1 MMPTMSYDSEDKLA
15 AAEAAAIFD
24 AVLDPARRERTVS
37 PAQIE
42 AEGGLTVD
50 ETRLVVLNFGLPAP
64 DPQEPYFTAAEAD
77 VLVRFGSLRE
87 IWPPAVYLQ
96 IARVYGQALAHIAQT
111 EINLFRLYIEPNL
124 RSASGGPVRARQA
137 VQEAFG
143 ELLPLA
149 DPMLLGVHRRRVEHE
164 LTQAVVRAAEIRTP
178 EGVLP
183 GAIEVTFVFCDLK
196 DFSAYADAHGDR
208 AAADLFE
215 RLAVV
220 VTSELGHHG
229 HVVKALGDG
238 FMLSYREPGE
248 AVTACVRIIDQMRG
262 GGAPGVHAGVHR
274 GVVLYREGDYFGRAV
289 NLAARLLG
297 LAGRDEIFASDAVVH
312 ATAGRFDW
320 ESRGTQVIR
329 GLGEPVCVYRLRSTS
344 PA

>member
-1 MMPTMSYDSEDKLA
+1 MMSTMSYGSEDDRA
-15 AAEAAAIFD
+15 AAETAAMFD
-24 AVLDPARRERTVS
+24 AVLDPARAERTVS

-50 ETRLVVLNFGLPAP
+50 ETRLLVLNLGLPAP
-64 DPQEPYFTAAEAD
+64 DPREPYFTAAEAD
-77 VLVRFGSLRE
+77 VFVRFGSLRE

-111 EINLFRLYIEPNL
+111 EINMFRLYIEPTL
-124 RSASGGPVRARQA
+124 RSVTGGPARARQA

-149 DPMLLGVHRRRVEHE
+149 DPILLGVHRRRVEYE
-164 LTQAVVRAAEIRTP
+164 LTQVAVRAAEIRTH

-183 GAIEVTFVFCDLK
+183 GTIEVTFAFCDLK

-208 AAADLFE
+208 AAADLIE

-220 VTSELGHHG
+220 ITGELGHHG

-238 FMLSYREPGE
+238 FMLTYREPGE
-248 AVTACVRIIDQMRG
+248 AVTACMRIIEQMRG
-262 GGAPGVHAGVHR
+262 AGAPGVHASVHQ

-297 LAGRDEIFASDAVVH
+297 LAGRDEIFASEEVVR

-320 ESRGTQVIR
+320 ESRATQGIR
-329 GLGEPVCVYRLRSTS
+329 GFSEPICVYRLRAPS

>member
-1 MMPTMSYDSEDKLA
+1 MMWMMSNGSDDRRAL
-15 AAEAAAIFD
+15 AEAAAIFD
-24 AVLDPARRERTVS
+24 PVLDPARSERTVS

-42 AEGGLTVD
+42 AEGGLTVE
-50 ETRLVVLNFGLPAP
+50 ETRLVVLNFGLPPP

-77 VLVRFGSLRE
+77 ALVRFGSLRE

-124 RSASGGPVRARQA
+124 RSVSGGSARAREA

-164 LTQAVVRAAEIRTP
+164 LTQVAVRAAEIRTQ

-183 GAIEVTFVFCDLK
+183 GAIKVTFVFCDLK
-196 DFSAYADAHGDR
+196 DFSAYAEAHGDR
-208 AAADLFE
+208 AAADLIE

-220 VTSELGHHG
+220 ITGVLGHHG

-238 FMLSYREPGE
+238 FMLTYREPSE
-248 AVTACVRIIDQMRG
+248 AVAACVRIIEQMRG
-262 GGAPGVHAGVHR
+262 AGAPGVHAGVHQ

-297 LAGRDEIFASDAVVH
+297 LAGRDEIFASEEVMR

-320 ESRGTQVIR
+320 ESDGARDIR
-329 GLGEPVCVYRLRSTS
+329 GFGESVCVYRLRAAS
-344 PA
+344 PV

>member
-1 MMPTMSYDSEDKLA
+1 MMPTMSYGGEDERA
-15 AAEAAAIFD
+15 ATEAAAIFD
-24 AVLDPARRERTVS
+24 AVLDPARGERTVS

-50 ETRLVVLNFGLPAP
+50 ETRLLVLNLGLPAP
-64 DPQEPYFTAAEAD
+64 DPQEPYFTAAEAH
-77 VLVRFGSLRE
+77 VLVRFGSLRK

-124 RSASGGPVRARQA
+124 RGVSGGPARARQA

-149 DPMLLGVHRRRVEHE
+149 DPILLGVHRRRVEHE
-164 LTQAVVRAAEIRTP
+164 LTQVAVRAAEIRTR

-196 DFSAYADAHGDR
+196 DFSAYADAHGDG
-208 AAADLFE
+208 AAADLIE

-220 VTSELGHHG
+220 ITGELGHHG

-238 FMLSYREPGE
+238 FMLTYREPGE
-248 AVTACVRIIDQMRG
+248 AVAACVRIIEQMHG
-262 GGAPGVHAGVHR
+262 AGAPGVHAGVHQ

-297 LAGRDEIFASDAVVH
+297 LAGRDEIFASEEVVR

-320 ESRGTQVIR
+320 KSHGTHGIR
-329 GLGEPVCVYRLRSTS
+329 GFGEPVCVYRLRATT

>member
-1 MMPTMSYDSEDKLA
+1 M
-15 AAEAAAIFD
+15 
-24 AVLDPARRERTVS
+24 ARRS
-37 PAQIE
+37 P
-42 AEGGLTVD
+42 T
-50 ETRLVVLNFGLPAP
+50 
-64 DPQEPYFTAAEAD
+64 
-77 VLVRFGSLRE
+77 SLR
-87 IWPPAVYLQ
+87 L
-96 IARVYGQALAHIAQT
+96 RS
-111 EINLFRLYIEPNL
+111 NLFRLYIEPTV
-124 RSASGGPVRARQA
+124 RSASDGPVRARQA

-164 LTQAVVRAAEIRTP
+164 LTQAAVRAAEIRTSA
-178 EGVLP
+178 GVLP

-196 DFSAYADAHGDR
+196 DFSAYAYAHGDR

-220 VTSELGHHG
+220 VTAELGHHG

-238 FMLSYREPGE
+238 FMLSYPEPGE
-248 AVTACVRIIDQMRG
+248 AVTACVRIIEQMRG
-262 GGAPGVHAGVHR
+262 GGAPGVHAGVHQ

-297 LAGRDEIFASDAVVH
+297 LAGRDEILASEAVVR

-320 ESRGTQVIR
+320 ESCGTQGIR
-329 GLGEPVCVYRLRSTS
+329 GFGEPICVYRLRSIS

>member
-1 MMPTMSYDSEDKLA
+1 MMPTMSYGGEDERA

-24 AVLDPARRERTVS
+24 AVLDPARGERTVS

-42 AEGGLTVD
+42 AGGGLTVD
-50 ETRLVVLNFGLPAP
+50 ETRLLVLNLGLPAP
-64 DPQEPYFTAAEAD
+64 DPQEPYFTAAEAH

-124 RSASGGPVRARQA
+124 RGVSGGPARARQA

-149 DPMLLGVHRRRVEHE
+149 DPILLGVHRRRVEHE
-164 LTQAVVRAAEIRTP
+164 LTQVAVRAAEIRTR

-208 AAADLFE
+208 AAADLIE

-220 VTSELGHHG
+220 ITGELGHHG

-238 FMLSYREPGE
+238 FMLTYREPGE
-248 AVTACVRIIDQMRG
+248 AVAACVRIIEQMHG
-262 GGAPGVHAGVHR
+262 AGAPGVHAGVHQ

-297 LAGRDEIFASDAVVH
+297 LAGRDEIFASEEVVR

-320 ESRGTQVIR
+320 KSHGTHGIR
-329 GLGEPVCVYRLRSTS
+329 GFGEPVCVYRLCVTS

>member
-1 MMPTMSYDSEDKLA
+1 MILMMSNGSDDSRALT
-15 AAEAAAIFD
+15 EAAAIFD
-24 AVLDPARRERTVS
+24 PVLEPARSERTVS

-50 ETRLVVLNFGLPAP
+50 ETRLVVLNLGLPAP

-77 VLVRFGSLRE
+77 ALVRFGSLRE

-124 RSASGGPVRARQA
+124 RSVSGGSARAREA

-143 ELLPLA
+143 KLLPLA
-149 DPMLLGVHRRRVEHE
+149 DPILLGVHRRRVEHE
-164 LTQAVVRAAEIRTP
+164 LTQVAVRAAEIRTQ

-208 AAADLFE
+208 AAADLIE

-220 VTSELGHHG
+220 ITGVLGRHG

-238 FMLSYREPGE
+238 FMLTYREPGE
-248 AVTACVRIIDQMRG
+248 AVAACVRIIEQMRG
-262 GGAPGVHAGVHR
+262 AGAPGVHAGVHQ

-297 LAGRDEIFASDAVVH
+297 LAGRDEIFASEEVVR

-320 ESRGTQVIR
+320 ESDGPQSIR
-329 GLGEPVCVYRLRSTS
+329 GFGESVCVHRLRAAS
-344 PA
+344 PV

>member
-1 MMPTMSYDSEDKLA
+1 MMPDMSSDSEDNPAAPDA
-15 AAEAAAIFD
+15 AALFD
-24 AVLDPARRERTVS
+24 AALDPARGERTVS

-42 AEGGLTVD
+42 ADGGLTVD
-50 ETRLVVLNFGLPAP
+50 ETRVVVLNFGLRAP
-64 DPQEPYFTAAEAD
+64 DPQEPYFTTAEAD

-87 IWPPAVYLQ
+87 IWPPEVYLQ
-96 IARVYGQALAHIAQT
+96 IVRVYGQALAHIAQT
-111 EINLFRLYIEPNL
+111 EVNLFRLYVEPNL
-124 RSASGGPVRARQA
+124 RKARGSPVRARQA
-137 VQEAFG
+137 VQGAFG

-164 LTQAVVRAAEIRTP
+164 LTQSAVREAEIKTP

-196 DFSAYADAHGDR
+196 DFSAYADVHGDA
-208 AAADLFE
+208 AAADLIE

-220 VTSELGHHG
+220 VTGQLGHHG
-229 HVVKALGDG
+229 NVVKSLGDG
-238 FMLSYREPGE
+238 FMLSYPEPGE
-248 AVTACVRIIDQMRG
+248 AVAACVRIIEQMRG
-262 GGAPGVHAGVHR
+262 DDAPGVHASVHH

-297 LAGRDEIFASDAVVH
+297 LAGRDELFASEAVVR

-320 ESRGTQVIR
+320 ESLGDQDIR
-329 GLGEPVCVYRLRSTS
+329 GFSEPVCVYRLVSVST
-344 PA
+344 A

>member
-1 MMPTMSYDSEDKLA
+1 MMQAMSSGSEDNLA
-15 AAEAAAIFD
+15 AADAAAIFD
-24 AVLDPARRERTVS
+24 PVLDPARGERTVS

-50 ETRLVVLNFGLPAP
+50 ETRLVVLNFGLPSP
-64 DPQEPYFTAAEAD
+64 EPQEPYFTAAEAA

-96 IARVYGQALAHIAQT
+96 IVRVYGQALAHIAQT
-111 EINLFRLYIEPNL
+111 EINLFRLYVEPNL

-164 LTQAVVRAAEIRTP
+164 LTQAAVSAAEIRTP
-178 EGVLP
+178 EGMLP
-183 GAIEVTFVFCDLK
+183 GAIQVTFVFCDLK
-196 DFSAYADAHGDR
+196 DFTAYADTHGDG
-208 AAADLFE
+208 AAADLIE

-220 VTSELGHHG
+220 VTGELGHHG
-229 HVVKALGDG
+229 HVVKGLGDG
-238 FMLSYREPGE
+238 FMLSYRDPGE
-248 AVTACVRIIDQMRG
+248 AVAACARIVDQMRG

-289 NLAARLLG
+289 NFAALLLG
-297 LAGRDEIFASDAVVH
+297 LAGRDEIFASEEVVR
-312 ATAGRFDW
+312 ATADCFDW
-320 ESRGTQVIR
+320 ESRGTQDIR
-329 GLGEPVCVYRLRSTS
+329 GFGAPVCVYRLRSTS